1 MARRL
6 SRFVRQHCN
15 DLVDKRIGVWI
26 QRYKYSF
33 ANCDIDVHCIDD
45 RRLPHGLCDWLG
57 LLVDQVGV
65 GSTIDRPFRI
75 GRPFEKTIQH
85 PSPVQSNDR
94 RCYLYS
100 RAKVLRLDDFKGW
113 TTWVSVV
120 CCFHLAL
127 LACRRGYH
135 LCNCTTVFFLGSQ
148 GLGLAD
154 CIWLLGD
161 RWSLLVSVD
170 RFSIGLGV
178 TIRLS
183 NEPTNDLDD
192 LLARVGLYDRDEFV
206 LSHVAILGFSIAK
219 AGFVSKSSW
228 IRAVLA
234 CALISAGMV
243 YTRCEADDYFI
254 TIGGGGEPRS
264 NQASLEANVNFFK
277 DVLQRS
283 IGPRRQHSI
292 FFADGS
298 DSKADVQFELDNDTR
313 SKSMQLLSNLNRLPP
328 ANIAYRDHQV
338 TGYEGASRPALIRS
352 RMEQIARKA
361 KAGDRVL
368 IYVTA
373 HGGKGSDKD
382 PFNTTIYCWNKSTIS
397 VREFSGWLD
406 QFSVDVPVI
415 MVMAQCYC
423 GGFSHTLFSGGNEE
437 DGPAKH
443 LRVGFFA
450 QQHNLQAAGC
460 RPDVKND
467 EEFSSY
473 FWGAMVGNSR
483 SGKPM
488 TDADLNKDRQ
498 VSFDEA
504 YAHAVITSETIDIPL
519 RSSDVLLRT
528 YSKIPN
534 YTFYAKRAPTNSNRF
549 PPGRTPPSTTNE
561 SDTIAATENESP
573 TNQECHTEESVLCMS
588 MTIDELIDKAMPA
601 NAQIVKKLCEALDVE
616 LDTPAEEIANL
627 LGRRGSGPG
636 FSRQGR
642 RSSGRRE
649 LLADIHER
657 WPELAEEDWAKS
669 SLLKSENEA
678 PFLEEVQKLET
689 YEAFELRKKDIEE
702 STAKSKVAEMQRIKA
717 RRLLETLECI
727 ALAHN
732 LKRTASEEI
741 TKLYAR
747 MIDVENGCI
756 GTSK

>member
-1 MARRL
+1 MA
-6 SRFVRQHCN
+6 
-15 DLVDKRIGVWI
+15 
-26 QRYKYSF
+26 
-33 ANCDIDVHCIDD
+33 D
-45 RRLPHGLCDWLG
+45 R
-57 LLVDQVGV
+57 
-65 GSTIDRPFRI
+65 
-75 GRPFEKTIQH
+75 
-85 PSPVQSNDR
+85 
-94 RCYLYS
+94 
-100 RAKVLRLDDFKGW
+100 VL
-113 TTWVSVV
+113 
-120 CCFHLAL
+120 
-127 LACRRGYH
+127 
-135 LCNCTTVFFLGSQ
+135 
-148 GLGLAD
+148 
-154 CIWLLGD
+154 LLGD
-161 RWSLLVSVD
+161 RWSIFVSVD
-170 RFSIGLGV
+170 WIPIGMGV
-178 TIRLS
+178 TVRLS
-183 NEPTNDLDD
+183 NEPSNDLDD
-192 LLARVGLYDRDEFV
+192 VLAGVGLYVWDEFV
-206 LSHVAILGFSIAK
+206 FSRVAIHGFPIAE
-219 AGFVSKSSW
+219 AGFVSKSKW
-228 IRAVLA
+228 LRGVLVG
-234 CALISAGMV
+234 ALLSASIAPV
-243 YTRCEADDYFI
+243 RCEADDYFI
-254 TIGGGGEPRS
+254 TIGGGAEPRS

-283 IGPRRQHSI
+283 VGPRRQHSI

-298 DSKADVQFELDNDTR
+298 DIKADVQFELDKDTR
-313 SKSMQLLSNLNRLPP
+313 SKSIQLLSNLNRLPP

-338 TGYEGASRPALIRS
+338 TGYEGASRPELIRA
-352 RMEQIARKA
+352 RLEQIARKA
-361 KAGDRVL
+361 KAGDRLL

-423 GGFSHTLFSGGNEE
+423 GGFSHTLFTGGNGEN
-437 DGPAKH
+437 GPSKH

-473 FWGAMVGNSR
+473 FWGAMVGSSR

-534 YTFYAKRAPTNSNRF
+534 YKFYSNRVL
-549 PPGRTPPSTTNE
+549 PSRTPSSTTSE
-561 SDTIAATENESP
+561 SELIAATENEPSI
-573 TNQECHTEESVLCMS
+573 NQECHTDESILCMN
-588 MTIDELIDKAMPA
+588 MTIDELIDKATPS
-601 NAQIVKKLCEALDVE
+601 NAYIVQKLCEALDVE
-616 LDTPAEEIANL
+616 LDSPAEEVANL
-627 LGRRGSGPG
+627 LGRRGSGSG

-657 WPELAEEDWAKS
+657 WPELAEEDWTKS
-669 SLLKSENEA
+669 SLLKTENETQ
-678 PFLEEVQKLET
+678 FLEEVQKLET
-689 YEAFELRKKDIEE
+689 FEAYERRKKDIEE
-702 STAKSKVAEMQRIKA
+702 STTKSKLAEMQRIRA

-741 TKLYAR
+741 AKLYAR
-747 MIDVENGCI
+747 MVIVENGCI
-756 GTSK
+756 GTPK

>member
-1 MARRL
+1 M
-6 SRFVRQHCN
+6 
-15 DLVDKRIGVWI
+15 GV
-26 QRYKYSF
+26 S
-33 ANCDIDVHCIDD
+33 
-45 RRLPHGLCDWLG
+45 
-57 LLVDQVGV
+57 
-65 GSTIDRPFRI
+65 SSI
-75 GRPFEKTIQH
+75 GRPFPIGRPCHETVQH
-85 PSPVQSNDR
+85 AAIVQSHDR
-94 RCYLYS
+94 CRYLYS
-100 RAKVLRLDDFKGW
+100 HSADLLLD
-113 TTWVSVV
+113 VSQDWRTQVAIV
-120 CCFHLAL
+120 CCFRVAL

-135 LCNCTTVFFLGSQ
+135 LRNRTTVCISSSQ

-154 CIWLLGD
+154 RIWLLGD
-161 RWSLLVSVD
+161 WWSLLVSVD
-170 RFSIGLGV
+170 WFPIGLGV
-178 TIRLS
+178 IVRLS
-183 NEPTNDLDD
+183 NEPSNDLDD
-192 LLARVGLYDRDEFV
+192 VLARVGLHHWDEFV
-206 LSHVAILGFSIAK
+206 LSRVAIHGFSVAE
-219 AGFVSKSSW
+219 AGFVSKSRW
-228 IRAVLA
+228 LRAVLA
-234 CALISAGMV
+234 GALGASSVAPA
-243 YTRCEADDYFI
+243 RCEADDYFL
-254 TIGGGGEPRS
+254 TIGGGAEPRS

-277 DVLQRS
+277 NVLQRS

-298 DSKADVQFELDNDTR
+298 DSKADIQFELEDDTR

-338 TGYEGASRPALIRS
+338 TGYEGASRPTLIRS
-352 RMEQIARKA
+352 RMEQIARIA

-423 GGFSHTLFSGGNEE
+423 GGFSHTLFSGGKEE
-437 DGPAKH
+437 NGPSKH
-443 LRVGFFA
+443 LRVGYFA
-450 QQHNLQAAGC
+450 QQYNLQAAGC

-488 TDADLNKDRQ
+488 TDADVNKDRQ

-534 YTFYAKRAPTNSNRF
+534 YTFYSSRVPASRTQS
-549 PPGRTPPSTTNE
+549 PGTNE
-561 SDTIAATENESP
+561 SESIASTENEPS
-573 TNQECHTEESVLCMS
+573 TNQECNTDESVLCMS
-588 MTIDELIDKAMPA
+588 MTIDELIDKATPS
-601 NAQIVKKLCEALDVE
+601 NAHVVQKLCESLDIA
-616 LDTPAEEIANL
+616 LDTPAEEVASL

-657 WPELAEEDWAKS
+657 WPELAEEDWTKS
-669 SLLKSENEA
+669 SLLKPENEM
-678 PFLEEVQKLET
+678 PFLDEVQKLET
-689 YEAFELRKKDIEE
+689 FEAYERRKKDIEE
-702 STAKSKVAEMQRIKA
+702 STAKSKLAEMQRIKA

-732 LKRTASEEI
+732 LTRTASEEI
-741 TKLYAR
+741 AKLYAR
-747 MIDVENGCI
+747 MVVVENGCI
-756 GTSK
+756 GTP

>member
-1 MARRL
+1 M
-6 SRFVRQHCN
+6 
-15 DLVDKRIGVWI
+15 
-26 QRYKYSF
+26 
-33 ANCDIDVHCIDD
+33 
-45 RRLPHGLCDWLG
+45 
-57 LLVDQVGV
+57 
-65 GSTIDRPFRI
+65 
-75 GRPFEKTIQH
+75 
-85 PSPVQSNDR
+85 
-94 RCYLYS
+94 
-100 RAKVLRLDDFKGW
+100 
-113 TTWVSVV
+113 
-120 CCFHLAL
+120 
-127 LACRRGYH
+127 
-135 LCNCTTVFFLGSQ
+135 
-148 GLGLAD
+148 
-154 CIWLLGD
+154 
-161 RWSLLVSVD
+161 
-170 RFSIGLGV
+170 
-178 TIRLS
+178 
-183 NEPTNDLDD
+183 
-192 LLARVGLYDRDEFV
+192 
-206 LSHVAILGFSIAK
+206 
-219 AGFVSKSSW
+219 SKSRW
-228 IRAVLA
+228 LRAVLA
-234 CALISAGMV
+234 GALGASSVAPA
-243 YTRCEADDYFI
+243 RCEADDYFL
-254 TIGGGGEPRS
+254 TIGGGAEPRS

-277 DVLQRS
+277 NVLQRS

-298 DSKADVQFELDNDTR
+298 DSKADIQFELEDDTR

-338 TGYEGASRPALIRS
+338 TGYEGASRPTLIRS
-352 RMEQIARKA
+352 RMEQIARIA

-423 GGFSHTLFSGGNEE
+423 GGFSHTLFSGGKEE
-437 DGPAKH
+437 NGPSKH
-443 LRVGFFA
+443 LRVGYFA
-450 QQHNLQAAGC
+450 QQYNLQAAGC

-488 TDADLNKDRQ
+488 TDADVNKDRQ

-534 YTFYAKRAPTNSNRF
+534 YTFYSNRV
-549 PPGRTPPSTTNE
+549 PASRTPSPGTNE
-561 SDTIAATENESP
+561 SESIASTENEPS
-573 TNQECHTEESVLCMS
+573 TNQECNTDESVLCMS
-588 MTIDELIDKAMPA
+588 MTIDELIDKATPS
-601 NAQIVKKLCEALDVE
+601 NAHVVQKLCESLDIA
-616 LDTPAEEIANL
+616 LDTPAEEVASL

-657 WPELAEEDWAKS
+657 WPELAEEDWTKS
-669 SLLKSENEA
+669 SLLKPENEM
-678 PFLEEVQKLET
+678 PFLDEVQKLET
-689 YEAFELRKKDIEE
+689 FEAYERRKKDIEE
-702 STAKSKVAEMQRIKA
+702 STAKSKLAEMQRIKA

-732 LKRTASEEI
+732 LTRTASEEI

-747 MIDVENGCI
+747 MVVVENGCI
-756 GTSK
+756 GTP

>member
-1 MARRL
+1 M
-6 SRFVRQHCN
+6 
-15 DLVDKRIGVWI
+15 GV
-26 QRYKYSF
+26 S
-33 ANCDIDVHCIDD
+33 
-45 RRLPHGLCDWLG
+45 
-57 LLVDQVGV
+57 
-65 GSTIDRPFRI
+65 SSI
-75 GRPFEKTIQH
+75 GRPFPIGRPCHETVQH
-85 PSPVQSNDR
+85 AAIVQSHDR
-94 RCYLYS
+94 CRYLYS
-100 RAKVLRLDDFKGW
+100 CTKVLRLDVFEGW

-135 LCNCTTVFFLGSQ
+135 LRNRTTVCISSSQ

-154 CIWLLGD
+154 RIWLLGD
-161 RWSLLVSVD
+161 WWSLLVSVD
-170 RFSIGLGV
+170 WFPIGLGV
-178 TIRLS
+178 IVRLS
-183 NEPTNDLDD
+183 NEPSNDLDD
-192 LLARVGLYDRDEFV
+192 VLARVGLHHWDEFV
-206 LSHVAILGFSIAK
+206 LSRVAILRFPIAK
-219 AGFVSKSSW
+219 AGYVSKSRW
-228 IRAVLA
+228 LRGVLA
-234 CALISAGMV
+234 GALVSAGMV
-243 YTRCEADDYFI
+243 SVRCEADDYFV
-254 TIGGGGEPRS
+254 TIGGGAEPRS

-277 DVLQRS
+277 NVLQRS

-298 DSKADVQFELDNDTR
+298 DSKADVQFELDDDTR
-313 SKSMQLLSNLNRLPP
+313 SKSIQLLANLNRLPP
-328 ANIAYRDHQV
+328 SNIAYRDHQV
-338 TGYEGASRPALIRS
+338 TGYEGASRPTLIRS
-352 RMEQIARKA
+352 RMEQIARIA

-437 DGPAKH
+437 NGPSKH

-488 TDADLNKDRQ
+488 TDADVNKDRQ

-534 YTFYAKRAPTNSNRF
+534 YTFYSSRVPAS
-549 PPGRTPPSTTNE
+549 RTPSPGTNE
-561 SDTIAATENESP
+561 SESIASTENEPS
-573 TNQECHTEESVLCMS
+573 TNQECNTDESVLCMS
-588 MTIDELIDKAMPA
+588 MTIDELIDKATPS
-601 NAQIVKKLCEALDVE
+601 NAHVVQKLCESLDIA
-616 LDTPAEEIANL
+616 LDTPAEEVASL

-657 WPELAEEDWAKS
+657 WPELAEEDWTKS
-669 SLLKSENEA
+669 SLLKPENEM
-678 PFLEEVQKLET
+678 PFLDEVQKLET
-689 YEAFELRKKDIEE
+689 FEAYERRKKDIEE
-702 STAKSKVAEMQRIKA
+702 STAKSKLAEMQRIKA

-732 LKRTASEEI
+732 LTRTASEEI
-741 TKLYAR
+741 AKLYAR
-747 MIDVENGCI
+747 MVVVENGCI
-756 GTSK
+756 GTP